1 MPPAERHFTLSSF
14 TLESSKQFK
23 IMPVTIQL
31 ESIEITRFSELA
43 RRGMIKARQAKA
55 EEEGVAEKGVKT
67 DLTSMVKD

>member
-23 IMPVTIQL
+23 IIPVTIQL

-43 RRGMIKARQAKA
+43 RTGMIKARQDRQQQQQK
-55 EEEGVAEKGVKT
+55 GWQKGVNT
-67 DLTSMVKD
+67 DLTSMV